1 MLHCAG
7 VLLDKEGAL
16 SLECVPGEAAK
27 AEIVS
32 KDAGIGRQQDKTEEA
47 GKLFW
52 RRSGCWVTE
61 HNEQQFAA
69 RYYFDS
75 PLIFAIL

>member
-47 GKLFW
+47 GKLF
-52 RRSGCWVTE
+52 
-61 HNEQQFAA
+61 
-69 RYYFDS
+69 
-75 PLIFAIL
+75 